1 VEDRLV
7 LVLAIET
14 STPQTSVAIG
24 TQQGVLASQTV
35 SWGVGHS
42 EAVTPAIQHLLSLTQ
57 IRPAQ
62 LSGVAVGLG
71 PGAFTGLR
79 VGIATARA
87 LAQALHVPMVGI
99 GSLDVLAYS
108 VRHAR
113 GRIGAVS
120 DGKRGEVYYAFYRPV
135 PAGVARESE
144 YLVGPP
150 ERLAADLEASPEEIL
165 LVGGGALLY
174 RRELEESGTSLEFAT
189 AATAFPDAVEL
200 LELAL
205 PRFIREET
213 SRGEDITPHYVR
225 KSDAEI
231 NWSRSGRV
239 A

>member
-1 VEDRLV
+1 M

-14 STPQTSVAIG
+14 STPQTSVALG
-24 TQQGVLASQTV
+24 TQQGVLASQLV

-42 EAVTPAIQHLLSLTQ
+42 EAVVPAIHHLLDLTE
-57 IRPAQ
+57 IRPDQ
-62 LSGVAVGLG
+62 VSGVAVGTG
-71 PGAFTGLR
+71 PGLFTGLR
-79 VGIATARA
+79 VGISTARA
-87 LAQALHVPMVGI
+87 FAQVLRIPVVGI
-99 GSLDVLAYS
+99 GSLDVLAFS
-108 VRHAR
+108 VRHTR
-113 GRIGAVS
+113 SRIGAVS

-150 ERLAADLEASPEEIL
+150 ERLAADLEALGEETL

-174 RRELEESGTSLEFAT
+174 RRVLEEAGTPLEFAT
-189 AATAFPDAVEL
+189 TSTAFPNAVEL

-205 PRFIREET
+205 PRFLREET
-213 SRGEDITPHYVR
+213 SRPESVVPHYVR
-225 KSDAEI
+225 RSDAEI